1 MTTVGEGDIILIVL
15 DARKRW
21 LVKTEKDKK
30 LHTHK
35 GVVDFNDIIGNEYG
49 QCVES
54 NTGVEFMVFYP
65 LMKDFA
71 LKVERKTQIVYPKDA
86 AIIITYAG
94 IETGNQ
100 IVEAGTGSGALT
112 IMLANIVRPS
122 GRVHSYEIREKH
134 IKIAEKNIEKV
145 GLADYINIKMKDVT
159 QGIDEQDVD
168 AVILDLATPWLA
180 VPHAHEALRGGG
192 VFVSY
197 SPTIE
202 QTQKTVY
209 ALKNGFGAIATVEC
223 LIRPILVRENKT
235 RPATLMVG
243 HTAYITFA
251 RKIIRKSF
259 KNL

>member
-1 MTTVGEGDIILIVL
+1 MTTVGEGDIVLIAL
-15 DARKRW
+15 DTRKRW
-21 LVKTEKDKK
+21 LVKIEKDKK

-71 LKVERKTQIVYPKDA
+71 LKVERKTQIVYPKDV

-94 IETGNQ
+94 IETGSQ

-122 GRVHSYEIREKH
+122 GRVYSYEAKEKH
-134 IKIAEKNIEKV
+134 IKIAKKNIEKA
-145 GLADYINIKMKDVT
+145 GLHDYISIKMKDVT
-159 QGIDEQDVD
+159 QGIDEQNVD

-180 VPHAHEALRGGG
+180 IPHAYEALRGGG

-209 ALKNGFGAIATVEC
+209 ALKNGFGAIATFEC
-223 LIRPILVRENKT
+223 LLRPILVRENMT

-259 KNL
+259 KNY